1 MIGLFILGIILLLTI
16 TGVFFVNQYNTLLN
30 EVTDFRLEKR
40 KQRLEFTSKNLADS
54 MKTKIH
60 GVINNIF
67 FQKEFLEGIYSGNVK
82 IRD

>member
-67 FQKEFLEGIYSGNVK
+67 FQKEFLEDIYSGDVK